1 MSRSNYVH
9 LEGCTLSALTT
20 KAALVVYDGEQH
32 WIPLSQLAEGEEAK
46 LHKIE
51 LKHEEFTLSISAWI
65 AEQKGI
71 ETDE

>member
-1 MSRSNYVH
+1 MSRSSYVH

-32 WIPLSQLAEGEEAK
+32 WIPLSQLAPGEEEK

-51 LKHEEFTLSISAWI
+51 LKREEFTLSITEWI
-65 AEQKGI
+65 AAQKGI
-71 ETDE
+71 EVDE